1 METLF
6 FFFSFFFD
14 RKKTRWFF
22 YVRNIIEFPPDFS
35 TWKFPWIDRNTN
47 RVRLTPFAVHP
58 LLHERC
64 NARGVDFTI
73 FSDRFHYTGTTSVPI
88 RPRWLKNSSLRLS
101 VPSPPSLVLGDD
113 LEDIFMFAARNR
125 RPRVTGITVVL
136 WFWTIFA
143 VWKKKKR
150 KKDLE
155 RVAFLR
161 DPRKNFSGRRVKR
174 GACYRQMYV
183 QGVYDATLSLETF
196 PPFLK
201 LQREVFWESRKTIWR
216 VTTRGEKYF
225 SRFAVIV
232 LNAVMTGLCFVSH
245 FQAVSLNLQ
254 KNIGE
259 IFSCRRKYTRVSYN
273 LLFFYFYL
281 SSRVWV

>member
-6 FFFSFFFD
+6 FFFLFFFD

-101 VPSPPSLVLGDD
+101 VPSPPLPRSRGRFRGHFYVCRQKSSTTGHGYNCCIVILNDFRCLEKEEKKERPRTSRVSPRSAKEFQREKSEKGRVLSADVCTRCLWRDIITRNVSSVPKITKGGFLGKSKDDLAGDNKGRKIFFAIRSNSTKRGDD
-113 LEDIFMFAARNR
+113 GFVF
-125 RPRVTGITVVL
+125 
-136 WFWTIFA
+136 
-143 VWKKKKR
+143 R
-150 KKDLE
+150 K
-155 RVAFLR
+155 
-161 DPRKNFSGRRVKR
+161 PFS
-174 GACYRQMYV
+174 
-183 QGVYDATLSLETF
+183 
-196 PPFLK
+196 
-201 LQREVFWESRKTIWR
+201 SRLAEFT
-216 VTTRGEKYF
+216 EKY
-225 SRFAVIV
+225 
-232 LNAVMTGLCFVSH
+232 
-245 FQAVSLNLQ
+245 
-254 KNIGE
+254 
-259 IFSCRRKYTRVSYN
+259 RRN
-273 LLFFYFYL
+273 F
-281 SSRVWV
+281 